1 MTTRTTMRTLSLS
14 LALFTSLGIAT
25 AAPSALACGVGWYP
39 EVQMDYRVEGIA
51 SAERDLANGRT
62 LAAAGK
68 VIRMIPH
75 IKSYV
80 GASNDTIVN
89 RSMRVLALAA
99 ARHEGDLSTLA
110 DELPDE
116 LRVEFTGASPE
127 AKRANVEWS
136 LRALR
141 ALRKQRKDDVTL
153 KTELAEALA
162 ALPEKRAKARKMLEK
177 LAQKDLITTPEAYRA
192 LGRLRADA
200 GDASGEAA
208 ALARCRAMASDAS
221 VCAPAPGPAGES

>member
-1 MTTRTTMRTLSLS
+1 MTTRTTMRT

-99 ARHEGDLSTLA
+99 
-110 DELPDE
+110 
-116 LRVEFTGASPE
+116 VEFTGASPE